1 MPSDTQAC
9 KHSQLLYRIS
19 TPYHPGSLS
28 SETRP
33 SCSTISWQEKNLTCP
48 QALLITYTDRQD
60 FLFFPSLCVPNTVA
74 AGKSFSFSV
83 LLQNSSR
90 VNMSSS
96 ATVEFSPW
104 NTERKG
110 EQNTIKFSLTSSIST
125 LPLSNHQTPVRGA
138 AILRCEANLSF
149 SIQFCS
155 CQPCQTSM
163 KPLCFGHCPLL
174 LHS

>member
-33 SCSTISWQEKNLTCP
+33 SCSMISWQKNLTCP

-60 FLFFPSLCVPNTVA
+60 FLFSITLCSQHS
-74 AGKSFSFSV
+74 GCWQKFSFSV